1 MENETDL
8 RADVIVA
15 GWHSRD
21 LSGTADFLALVAPRA
36 VVCSRPPFG
45 VSEERLAERERG
57 VRAIGAEA
65 FHQEHCG
72 AVRIEL
78 RGDGV
83 TITPFLGGQTFR
95 SRAR

>member
-1 MENETDL
+1 V
-8 RADVIVA
+8 R
-15 GWHSRD
+15 
-21 LSGTADFLALVAPRA
+21 
-36 VVCSRPPFG
+36 SRPPFG

-65 FHQEHCG
+65 VHQEHCG